1 MGKIAFL
8 FAGQGAQYTGMGR
21 ELYENVSSAK
31 KIFDVFDS
39 IRPGTSG
46 QCFEGTKELL
56 SQTCNTQPCLFAVD
70 LACALALQ
78 ERGIV
83 PQGAAGFSLGEIPA
97 LAFCGVLPLEQA
109 FELVCRRGEYMD
121 DCARSKR
128 GAMSAVL
135 KLPFETVEQLC
146 EEFPDAYPVNY
157 NCPGQ
162 LVVAA
167 SEETIGKL
175 EEKAGQAGGRCVRL
189 AVSGAFH
196 SPFMEEACG
205 KLQKWLSHAELCK
218 PEIPLYANVDARP
231 YTKERAADLIARQV
245 VSPVQWQKT
254 IEQMTADGFDTFI
267 EVGAGK
273 TLSGLVKKIDRG
285 ARVFHV
291 EDLQSLEETVGAF

>member
-1 MGKIAFL
+1 M
-8 FAGQGAQYTGMGR
+8 
-21 ELYENVSSAK
+21 
-31 KIFDVFDS
+31 
-39 IRPGTSG
+39 
-46 QCFEGTKELL
+46 
-56 SQTCNTQPCLFAVD
+56 
-70 LACALALQ
+70 
-78 ERGIV
+78 
-83 PQGAAGFSLGEIPA
+83 
-97 LAFCGVLPLEQA
+97 
-109 FELVCRRGEYMD
+109 
-121 DCARSKR
+121 
-128 GAMSAVL
+128 
-135 KLPFETVEQLC
+135 
-146 EEFPDAYPVNY
+146 
-157 NCPGQ
+157 
-162 LVVAA
+162 VAA